1 MNNGHDNPSFTG
13 DHMVGYSI
21 PGEYRRNI
29 TQFYPGKQNGNTQHN
44 YPPPATFQIKD
55 AKEIKEE
62 ESKKVSFKTFHFMR
76 MSTHFI

>member
-29 TQFYPGKQNGNTQHN
+29 TQFYPGKQNGNTQQN

-55 AKEIKEE
+55 AKEIKED
-62 ESKKVSFKTFHFMR
+62 ESKKVSLK
-76 MSTHFI
+76 I